1 MTSVRI
7 GGSEAPCRAVGALDG
22 ELRCEL
28 LPDCESA
35 ELIIRAVP
43 GAKAVVTIAG
53 MEFEGRVKVTSP
65 DDYVTVVEF

>member
-1 MTSVRI
+1 MASIRI
-7 GGSEAPCRAVGALDG
+7 GGTEVACRTLGALDG

-28 LPDCESA
+28 LPDYESA

-43 GAKAVVTIAG
+43 GAEAVVTIAG
-53 MEFEGRVKVTSP
+53 TEFEGRVKVTSP